1 MDPNLY
7 VAASFD
13 RLPFTLLQYNVDQAM
28 REEKYEA
35 TKWVNRSARIRALIL
50 KVNADIVTLQEFRAL
65 PGVDETPEQFLASF
79 SPAYRYVIEYRNS
92 QPLAFGQVTMW
103 KADRFY
109 PLEVAKRWLSD
120 TPSIPSDTWGV
131 ISGTKVGSTGFGT
144 IVNGVRFAPIHEGK
158 FIYGATPFWVFNTH
172 FQLDEHVKTQSCHSV
187 LRSMREIIGNA
198 NEAFT
203 LSGDFNFFPD
213 RDGATQRAILT
224 SELQDLG
231 VKMNTL
237 EQKELHGTF
246 VGYDHD
252 EFKADLGNMV
262 SRLDHIFLGGA
273 PRIESRSEW
282 LLVYN
287 RTMLE
292 NEPEPFTTRS
302 YPSDHLPLV
311 AFLSLA
317 LK

>member
-120 TPSIPSDTWGV
+120 TPST
-131 ISGTKVGSTGFGT
+131 
-144 IVNGVRFAPIHEGK
+144 PIHEGK